1 MRKIIGRKGNNMSE
15 NEIINK
21 NNDQIYHGI
30 IINISQKNKSL
41 ISTLDVIGK
50 KKSIFGIITI
60 YKIEVKVNEI
70 NNIINKIQE
79 NMAIKILFLKQEFYA
94 HFYRN
99 NEMII
104 VFREKIFNVILDKNT
119 WMEAINFGKSINIKE
134 KQLDFIPNRFEDE
147 QF

>member
-1 MRKIIGRKGNNMSE
+1 MLG
-15 NEIINK
+15 NEIISK
-21 NNDQIYHGI
+21 NNNIAYHGI

-41 ISTLDVIGK
+41 ISNLNVIGK

-60 YKIEVKVNEI
+60 YKIEVKQNEI
-70 NNIINKIQE
+70 NNIIIKIQE
-79 NMAIKILFLKQEFYA
+79 NMVNKILFLKQEFYA

-104 VFREKIFNVILDKNT
+104 VFREKIFTVTLDKNT
-119 WMEAINFGKSINIKE
+119 WEEAINYGRKINIKE

-147 QF
+147 EF